1 MSMGIKVLWKMRNL
15 VLRGRL
21 LFHTDLSFL
30 YPNSANAALCLK
42 AVLNGL
48 FQLTMVPR
56 YFTCVAVG
64 TGLPSENEINGVALR
79 GSTKSSVLVRLR
91 CIPYFLA
98 WSSNAVR
105 MRCSCVV
112 VKERSSVSSAYSKSY
127 TGLATD
133 QVVTG

>member
-1 MSMGIKVLWKMRNL
+1 MRNL
-15 VLRGRL
+15 VLLGRL
-21 LFHTDLSFL
+21 LFHTNLSFL
-30 YPNSANAALCLK
+30 YPDSANAALCLK

-56 YFTCVAVG
+56 YFTCVVVG
-64 TGLPSENEINGVALR
+64 TGLPSENEINGSALR
-79 GSTKSSVLVRLR
+79 GSTNSSVLVRLR

-112 VKERSSVSSAYSKSY
+112 VREKQRIICIF
-127 TGLATD
+127 
-133 QVVTG
+133 QVIYRPCY

>member
-1 MSMGIKVLWKMRNL
+1 MRSL
-15 VLRGRL
+15 VLLGRL
-21 LFHTDLSFL
+21 LFHTNLSFL
-30 YPNSANAALCLK
+30 YPDSANAALCLK
-42 AVLNGL
+42 AVLKGL

-56 YFTCVAVG
+56 FFTCVVVG
-64 TGLPSENEINGVALR
+64 TGLPSENEIYGVALR
-79 GSTKSSVLVRLR
+79 GSTRSSVLVRLR

-98 WSSNAVR
+98 CASKAVR

-133 QVVTG
+133 QVLTG